1 MGIGLKVPERKIRW
15 AIRQMQ
21 LVIAK
26 LFLNSRPKMLMHC
39 HKPQITSIQHILL
52 AIWIHDGIK
61 LEFLVIDVLLI

>member
-26 LFLNSRPKMLMHC
+26 LLLNFRPKMLMHC
-39 HKPQITSIQHILL
+39 HKPQITSIQHILFENRL
-52 AIWIHDGIK
+52 FGSMMALNWN
-61 LEFLVIDVLLI
+61 F